1 MRRKM
6 KTFSFAIAT
15 LFTLATLA
23 VAALLNDT
31 SAVRNRPSS
40 AAAAM
45 TVKKT
50 KEKQK
55 IRKRPI
61 RREKKLKNIKQA
73 PRVSPNLHIA
83 VDIPLEM
90 PEVETLHTQA
100 LEEVEAQPPVPN
112 VTNPAPEYPYE
123 ARREGVQGRVVAM
136 VLVDEYGFVAK
147 VRISS
152 SAPPEVFDG
161 SVRTAL
167 REWRF
172 SPARLRGEPVVQWVE
187 IPFNFVL

>member
-1 MRRKM
+1 MRVA
-6 KTFSFAIAT
+6 SFFVATAIT
-15 LFTLATLA
+15 LFTLAT
-23 VAALLNDT
+23 AALLNQSSST
-31 SAVRNRPSS
+31 RNKPRLHAVSVVTKPPKERPK
-40 AAAAM
+40 
-45 TVKKT
+45 V
-50 KEKQK
+50 
-55 IRKRPI
+55 RKRPI
-61 RREKKLKNIKQA
+61 RREKKLKNIKQS

-90 PEVETLHTQA
+90 PEVETLHAQA
-100 LEEVEAQPPVPN
+100 LEEVEVQPPVPN

-136 VLVDEYGFVAK
+136 ALVDEYGFVVK

-161 SVRTAL
+161 SVKTVL
-167 REWRF
+167 REWKF

-187 IPFNFVL
+187 SPFNFVL